1 MNDRIFSFLRFICL
15 AYLVLVIP
23 KAISVWSDHKES
35 TKGPS
40 ILLGIEHLVDATG
53 PFKNLKR
60 YRYALVCDKQS
71 FDQDGNRTVDLLVK
85 SGFSIKKIFVR
96 GSQGDAAVKKVFII
110 RNEKDSATGIPVQF
124 LRDDDSESIVKNSH
138 GIEAFLVDITDDGI
152 TTSGVKDFL
161 QTLFLD
167 SYEKEKRVVVL
178 DRPNLLGGI
187 IEGPGEVPWRHG
199 LTVGELA
206 IYVNRYIVKTPAS
219 VTIVPMRGWRR
230 ENNSLDYQNT
240 ILSLLLPLKNMRP
253 LFVSDNEHG
262 LKVVFN
268 DKDKLSR
275 WEMTH
280 LRRLCWQLG
289 INCLD
294 TGEGISLSLEK
305 EVTYFSGLNSLLTI
319 SRFLKNRKQ
328 FELAFGDQFDNEIG
342 SPDVRE
348 FLQNVCSFEE
358 MKKNLEKSL
367 VVFFDK
373 SKYCCL
379 YKPLPRVISPELIK
393 A

>member
-1 MNDRIFSFLRFICL
+1 MNDRLFSFLRFICL
-15 AYLVLVIP
+15 AYLVFIIP
-23 KAISVWSDHKES
+23 KAISVWSDHRETVS
-35 TKGPS
+35 GPS
-40 ILLGIEHLVDATG
+40 ILLGIEHLVDVSG
-53 PFKNLKR
+53 PYKNLKR

-71 FDQDGNRTVDLLVK
+71 FDQGGNRTVDLLVK
-85 SGFSIKKIFVR
+85 NGFSIKKIFIR
-96 GSQGDAAVKKVFII
+96 GSQKDVKKVFIV
-110 RNEKDSATGIPVQF
+110 RNEKDSATGIPVHF
-124 LRDDDSESIVKNSH
+124 LREDACNDVVSNSH
-138 GIEAFLVDITDDGI
+138 SIEAFLVDITDDGI
-152 TTSGVKDFL
+152 TSSGVKDFL
-161 QTLFLD
+161 HTLFLD

-178 DRPNLLGGI
+178 DRPNLLGGV

-206 IYVNRYIVKTPAS
+206 IYVNRYIVTTPAN
-219 VTIVPMRGWRR
+219 VTVVPMRGWRR

-240 ILSLLLPLKNMRP
+240 ILSLLLPLKNMCP
-253 LFVSDNEHG
+253 LFVSDNNHG
-262 LKVVFN
+262 LKVVLN

-275 WEMTH
+275 WEMSH

-289 INCLD
+289 INCTD

-305 EVTYFSGLNSLLTI
+305 EVAYFSGLNSLLTI

-328 FELAFGDQFDNEIG
+328 FELTFMDQFDSEIG
-342 SPDVRE
+342 SRDVRE
-348 FLQNVCSFEE
+348 FLQDVCSFEE

-379 YKPLPRVISPELIK
+379 YKPLPRVISPEISVLS
-393 A
+393 